1 MWETEYTPEAR
12 SFLVDNGALVA
23 DLFRSIETLRFTE
36 GLPDIGAMEV
46 EPGFYY
52 WLTDDHI
59 VAYQRLA
66 SRKVC
71 RIISIRPE

>member
-1 MWETEYTPEAR
+1 MWRTEYSAEAR
-12 SFLVDNGALVA
+12 SYLADNGALVA
-23 DLFRSIETLRFTE
+23 DLFHAIETIRFTE

-46 EPGFYY
+46 EPEFYY

-59 VAYQRLA
+59 VAYQRIE
-66 SRKVC
+66 SKKVC

>member
-1 MWETEYTPEAR
+1 MWRTEYSVEAR
-12 SFLVDNGALVA
+12 SYLADNGSLVA
-23 DLFRSIETLRFTE
+23 DLFQSIETLRLTE

-46 EPGFYY
+46 EPEFYY

-59 VAYQRLA
+59 VAYQRIE
-66 SRKVC
+66 SQRVC